1 MAAFFWTN
9 DINQYVFSPTHPLQP
24 LRWQLTMELLE
35 CCGVLEQMP
44 VQEPRLATTE
54 ELLTVHTPDYI
65 ETVRSLSQGKQIPH
79 EKAMEY
85 GFSRIGDNP
94 PFPGMWEA
102 ALAYTGATV
111 CAAEA
116 VLDGEQTAFNLGGG
130 LHHAL
135 PARASGF
142 CIFNDPA
149 IAVQLLKRKFKKLA
163 YLDIDL
169 HHGDGVQWIFYQD
182 PDVLTVSIHESGQFL
197 YPGSGFVQEIG
208 EGAGRGTSVNLPLAP
223 ETADEVWWWAFNEIV
238 PLAFEQFQPEAI
250 VFQMGVDPHYLDPLG
265 HLHLTAQGWLRAV
278 EWVQSLG
285 LPVVALGGGGY
296 EMTTVP
302 RMWTMATAVL
312 AGIQLPD
319 ETPQSF
325 SWHHQIPTLRD
336 QHIPSEDPSTEGFTQ
351 QYAEQAVTWLKQ
363 HLYSDRQSR

>member
-1 MAAFFWTN
+1 MAAFFWTD
-9 DINQYVFSPTHPLQP
+9 DIERYVFSDTHPLQP
-24 LRWQLTMELLE
+24 LRWRLTMELMAHYGMFE
-35 CCGVLEQMP
+35 GMP
-44 VQEPRLATTE
+44 IQHPRLATVE
-54 ELLTVHTPDYI
+54 EVLTVHTPDYI
-65 ETVRSLSQGKQIPH
+65 EAVRNLSDGRRISQEEVFG
-79 EKAMEY
+79 Y

-102 ALAYTGATV
+102 ALTYTGATV
-111 CAAEA
+111 CAAESI
-116 VLDGEQTAFNLGGG
+116 LDGEPVAFNLGGG

-149 IAVQLLKRKFKKLA
+149 IAIHLLKRKFKKLA

-208 EGAGRGTSVNLPLAP
+208 EEAGRGTSVNLPLVP
-223 ETADEVWWWAFNEIV
+223 ETADEVWWWTFSEMV
-238 PLAFEQFQPEAI
+238 PLAFERFQPEAI
-250 VFQMGVDPHYLDPLG
+250 VFQMGADPHYLDPLG
-265 HLHLTAQGWLRAV
+265 HLQLTAQGWLRAV
-278 EWVQSLG
+278 EWVHSLG

-302 RMWTMATAVL
+302 RMWTLATSVL
-312 AGIQLPD
+312 AGIELPD
-319 ETPQSF
+319 ETPESF
-325 SWHHQIPTLRD
+325 SSHTAIPVLKDKAIPTV
-336 QHIPSEDPSTEGFTQ
+336 EPSTKEFTR
-351 QYAEQAVTWLKQ
+351 QYAEQGVTWLKQ